1 MAEARQVEIDL
12 CEAEKAGSP
21 YPDNADYPFAHYLA
35 KAREEVQTA
44 ILASASQWPRGF
56 VRQIGCMP
64 YELMS
69 IWTGSE
75 HETAVAAL
83 HRAEGILLMVLP
95 QGSLRAEAL
104 KVEANF
110 LENNDIPLRDPRN
123 AASKAMFDRLRNAN
137 PPPVGAQ
144 PAKEMATAP
153 VASGAVELVTVQA
166 PAAQPLPAAQSP
178 PAAQPLPAAQPPP
191 TASTNGSKQPP
202 SPTDIAD
209 RVLLREIRRQQN
221 ESWEIARS
229 RVRIFRNILSA
240 AIPFLTLIVIGAG
253 VLSWLRPDFVAF
265 RKPPITGEASDLAL
279 IACLGAF
286 GGLLSAVASL
296 QRLRNFQRFYGL
308 PLAQTILKLP
318 AGAVTA
324 VAGMLLL
331 QHGVLGSVGPVDWAT
346 AMAYAV
352 LLGVAQIAVTK
363 RIDSRANDLLGD
375 ANSKSP
381 ATALVATTPADGT

>member
-1 MAEARQVEIDL
+1 MAEARQVDIDL
-12 CEAEKAGSP
+12 CEAEKAGTP
-21 YPDNADYPFAHYLA
+21 YPDNIDYPFAHYLA
-35 KAREEVQTA
+35 TAREEVRTA
-44 ILASASQWPRGF
+44 VVASASKWPRSF
-56 VRQIGCMP
+56 IRQICCLP
-64 YELMS
+64 YELMA

-83 HRAEGILLMVLP
+83 HRAEGIVLMVLP
-95 QGSLRAEAL
+95 PSNLRAEAL
-104 KVEANF
+104 KIEANF
-110 LENNDIPLRDPRN
+110 LENNDIPLSDPRN
-123 AASKAMFDRLRNAN
+123 AASRAMFDRLRSAN
-137 PPPVGAQ
+137 PPSAGGQ
-144 PAKEMATAP
+144 PAKEVP
-153 VASGAVELVTVQA
+153 VASGMIEAATVQPPA
-166 PAAQPLPAAQSP
+166 PELPAA
-178 PAAQPLPAAQPPP
+178 
-191 TASTNGSKQPP
+191 ASTNGSKQPVNAI
-202 SPTDIAD
+202 DVAD

-229 RVRIFRNILSA
+229 KVRIFRNILSA
-240 AIPFLTLIVIGAG
+240 TIPFLTLIAAAAG
-253 VLSWLRPDFVAF
+253 ILSWIRPDFVGF
-265 RKPPITGEASDLAL
+265 RKPSITGEASDLAL
-279 IACLGAF
+279 IAGLGAF

-381 ATALVATTPADGT
+381 ATAQATTSSDGS